1 MQSSDLLSI
10 SILEMFL
17 FSYSISLLTPLTI
30 FNNQTTEV
38 IVIPIKIALVLCV
51 IGLHCIII

>member
-38 IVIPIKIALVLCV
+38 IVIPRKNSLVLCV
-51 IGLHCIII
+51 IGLHCIIK

>member
-38 IVIPIKIALVLCV
+38 IVIPIKNALVLCV
-51 IGLHCIII
+51 KGLHCFII

>member
-38 IVIPIKIALVLCV
+38 IVIPIKNALVLCV
-51 IGLHCIII
+51 IRLHCIII